1 MTDGPYGTVT
11 LEGEHAVLTF
21 THRGLPERNALG
33 FVPGTHAFLDR
44 AEAHLHG
51 AEPPNWSERYAE
63 VAPAYRPGA
72 ERGVPAR
79 TLPAGH

>member
-63 VAPAYRPGA
+63 VAPAY
-72 ERGVPAR
+72 PAWR
-79 TLPAGH
+79 